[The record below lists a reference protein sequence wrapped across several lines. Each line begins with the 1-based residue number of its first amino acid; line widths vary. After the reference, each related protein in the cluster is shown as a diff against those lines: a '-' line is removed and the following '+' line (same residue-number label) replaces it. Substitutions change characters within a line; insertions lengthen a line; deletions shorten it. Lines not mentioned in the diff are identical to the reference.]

1 MIKKEIK
8 IRIPMDKSN
17 IHSEI
22 KISFD
27 NDFITRYYK
36 VTPAQAK
43 LLKELA
49 IRMHGKIDKV
59 LLRKLEKLSKENPN
73 LPQLK
78 NYITVAYNKL
88 GNVAKSLEI
97 NDQLLKEFPD
107 YLHAR
112 LNAANHY
119 IHAGEPDKAL
129 EFLGKNLDLKES
141 FPARSEFHFSE
152 VQAYCF
158 STVLYAI
165 AKKDLPL
172 AENRLA
178 FYKAIDQEN
187 PRIEE
192 LEEHVEYLKIYLAF
206 DKESVYDDLYDFIE
220 NSPPVTDR
228 IESPVFHHPE
238 IHQLYQLGFKKAMPV
253 FEVIL
258 ALPRATVIQD
268 LELVLQDGI
277 ERYPYFSDKE
287 WSVFTHSFPLHA
299 LFLLLELKATESL
312 DSILGFLQYE
322 EDFLELYIGDFLT
335 EEVWQ
340 CVYLLG
346 KEKPILLKE
355 FLLKPGVYGFAKSA
369 VSQALIQI
377 SILEP
382 HRSEEIEA
390 MFEELLCFFIN
401 AKEEDNVIDP
411 TFLGLM
417 IGDVAD
423 AQFITLF
430 PLVEK
435 LYDLDYI
442 DKSIEGDFEDFMK
455 NHYEYSM
462 SGSNY
467 KLQTLSEIYSSS
479 DFCEESEPKKELYQS
494 PLNQSKVIQ
503 MPINTVKV
511 NRNDPCLCGSGK
523 KYKKCCG

>member
-1 MIKKEIK
+1 M
-8 IRIPMDKSN
+8 N
-17 IHSEI
+17 NNQIHSEI

-27 NDFITRYYK
+27 NDFITRLYK
-36 VTPAQAK
+36 VTPLQIK
-43 LLKELA
+43 LLRELA
-49 IRMHGKIDKV
+49 VRMQGKLDKV

-88 GNVAKSLEI
+88 GNGAKAIEI

-119 IHAGEPDKAL
+119 IHCGEPDKAL
-129 EFLGKNLDLKES
+129 SFLGENLDLKES
-141 FPARSEFHFSE
+141 FPDRAEFHFSE
-152 VQAYCF
+152 VQSYYF
-158 STVLYAI
+158 STVIYAI
-165 AKKDLPL
+165 AIKDLPL
-172 AENRLA
+172 AENRLD
-178 FYKAIDQEN
+178 FYKAIDEEN

-192 LEEHVEYLKIYLAF
+192 LEERVDHLRWYLKF
-206 DKESVYDDLYDFIE
+206 DFSENEDDDFLEFIE
-220 NSPPVTDR
+220 NTPPVTDR
-228 IESPVFHHPE
+228 VDPPVFHHPE
-238 IHQLYQLGFKKAMPV
+238 VYQLYQLGFKKAMPTLDT
-253 FEVIL
+253 IL

-277 ERYPYFSDKE
+277 ERYPYFTDE
-287 WSVFTHSFPLHA
+287 GWSVFTHSFPLHA
-299 LFLLLELKATESL
+299 LFLLMELKATESL
-312 DSILGFLQYE
+312 AAVLDFLQYE

-335 EEVWQ
+335 EDLWQ
-340 CVYLLG
+340 CVYVLG
-346 KEKPILLKE
+346 KEKPITLKE

-382 HRSEEIEA
+382 YRSKEIEA
-390 MFEELLCFFIN
+390 FFEEILSFFIN
-401 AKEEDNVIDP
+401 ANEEDNVIDP

-417 IGDVAD
+417 IGDIAD
-423 AQFITLF
+423 AQFSALF

-442 DKSIEGDFEDFMK
+442 DLSLEGNFDDFIK
-455 NHYEYSM
+455 NYNENIVRE
-462 SGSNY
+462 SNY
-467 KLQTLSEIYSSS
+467 NLQTLSEIYSSP
-479 DFCEESEPKKELYQS
+479 DFCEESEPKKEKYQN
-494 PLNQSKVIQ
+494 PIPEPKVIQ
-503 MPINTVKV
+503 MPVSRVKV
-511 NRNDPCLCGSGK
+511 NRNDPCPCGSTK

>member
-1 MIKKEIK
+1 M
-8 IRIPMDKSN
+8 N
-17 IHSEI
+17 NNHIHSEI

-36 VTPAQAK
+36 VTPAQVK
-43 LLKELA
+43 LLRELA

-78 NYITVAYNKL
+78 NYITVAYNRL
-88 GNVAKSLEI
+88 GNYTKSMEI
-97 NDQLLKEFPD
+97 NDQLLREFPD

-119 IHAGEPDKAL
+119 IHTGEPDKAL
-129 EFLGKNLDLKES
+129 DFLGENLDLKES
-141 FPARSEFHFSE
+141 FPDRNEFHFSE
-152 VQAYCF
+152 VQAFYF
-158 STVLYAI
+158 TTVIYAI
-165 AKKDLPL
+165 AKKDLSL
-172 AENRLA
+172 AENRLV
-178 FYKAIDQEN
+178 FYKAIDEEN

-192 LEEHVEYLKIYLAF
+192 LEDRVGDLRCYLRF
-206 DKESVYDDLYDFIE
+206 EEGNEFEDDFSGLIE

-228 IESPVFHHPE
+228 VNPPIFHHPE
-238 IHQLYQLGFKKAMPV
+238 IHQLYQLGFKNAMPV
-253 FEVIL
+253 LDVIL

-277 ERYPYFSDKE
+277 GRYPYFTDKQ

-299 LFLLLELKATESL
+299 LFLLMELKATESVTSVL
-312 DSILGFLQYE
+312 DFLQYE
-322 EDFLELYIGDFLT
+322 EEFQELYIGDFLT
-335 EEVWQ
+335 EEIWQ
-340 CVYLLG
+340 CVYILG

-369 VSQALIQI
+369 VSQSLIQI

-382 HRSEEIEA
+382 HRSKEIEQLY
-390 MFEELLCFFIN
+390 EQLLVFFIN
-401 AKEEDNVIDP
+401 AKVEDNVIDP

-417 IGDVAD
+417 IGDIAD
-423 AQFITLF
+423 AQFSTLF

-442 DKSIEGDFEDFMK
+442 DKSLEGDFENFIK
-455 NHYEYSM
+455 NHNEYIM
-462 SGSNY
+462 RGSNY
-467 KLQTLSEIYSSS
+467 KLQTLSEIYSAP
-479 DFCEESEPKKELYQS
+479 DFCEESEPKKEFRQTVI
-494 PLNQSKVIQ
+494 NESKVIQ
-503 MPINTVKV
+503 MPISTVKV
-511 NRNDPCLCGSGK
+511 NRNDPCPCGSGK

>member
-1 MIKKEIK
+1 M
-8 IRIPMDKSN
+8 N
-17 IHSEI
+17 NNQIHSEI

-27 NDFITRYYK
+27 NDFITRLYK
-36 VTPAQAK
+36 VTPLQIK
-43 LLKELA
+43 LLRELA
-49 IRMHGKIDKV
+49 VRMQGKLDKV

-88 GNVAKSLEI
+88 GNGAKAIEI

-119 IHAGEPDKAL
+119 IHRGEPDKSL
-129 EFLGKNLDLKES
+129 PFLGENLDLKES

-152 VQAYCF
+152 VQAFYF
-158 STVLYAI
+158 TTVIYAI
-165 AKKDLPL
+165 AKKDLSL

-178 FYKAIDQEN
+178 FYKAIDEEN

-192 LEEHVEYLKIYLAF
+192 LEDRV
-206 DKESVYDDLYDFIE
+206 DDLRCYLRFDGDDEFEDDFMILE
-220 NSPPVTDR
+220 NTPPVTDR
-228 IESPVFHHPE
+228 IDSPVFNNPE
-238 IHQLYQLGFKKAMPV
+238 THQLYQLGFKNAMPV
-253 FEVIL
+253 LDLIL
-258 ALPRATVIQD
+258 ALPRATAIQD

-277 ERYPYFSDKE
+277 ERYPYFLDTQ

-299 LFLLLELKATESL
+299 LFLLMELKATESL
-312 DSILGFLQYE
+312 DSILNFLQYE
-322 EDFLELYIGDFLT
+322 KEFVELYIGDFLT
-335 EEVWQ
+335 EEMWQ

-346 KEKPILLKE
+346 KEKPIKLKE
-355 FLLKPGVYGFAKSA
+355 FLLKPGIYSFAKSA

-377 SILEP
+377 SIFEP
-382 HRSEEIEA
+382 HRSKEIEVLFEEIL
-390 MFEELLCFFIN
+390 FFFIS
-401 AKEEDNVIDP
+401 AKEQDNVIDP

-417 IGDVAD
+417 IGDIAD
-423 AQFITLF
+423 AKFITLF

-442 DKSIEGDFEDFMK
+442 DLSLEGDFENFMK
-455 NHYEYSM
+455 NHDENSM
-462 SGSNY
+462 RASNY
-467 KLQTLSEIYSSS
+467 ILQSIIEIYAAP
-479 DFCEESEPKKELYQS
+479 DFCEESEPKKELHQS
-494 PLNQSKVIQ
+494 HLPESKVIQ
-503 MPINTVKV
+503 MPVNRVKV
-511 NRNDPCLCGSGK
+511 NRNDPCPCGSGN

>member
-1 MIKKEIK
+1 M
-8 IRIPMDKSN
+8 N
-17 IHSEI
+17 NYLIHSEI

-27 NDFITRYYK
+27 NDFITRFYN
-36 VTPAQAK
+36 VTPAQVK
-43 LLKELA
+43 LLRELA
-49 IRMHGKIDKV
+49 IRMQGKIDKV
-59 LLRKLEKLSKENPN
+59 LLGKLEKLSKENPN

-78 NYITVAYNKL
+78 NYITVAYNNL

-97 NDQLLKEFPD
+97 NGQLLKEFPN

-119 IHAGEPDKAL
+119 IHSGEPDKAL
-129 EFLGKNLDLKES
+129 QFLGKNLDLKES
-141 FPARSEFHFSE
+141 LPTRTEFHFSE
-152 VQAYCF
+152 VQAYYF
-158 STVLYAI
+158 STVMYAI
-165 AKKDLPL
+165 AKKNLPL

-178 FYKAIDQEN
+178 FYKSIDEEN

-192 LEEHVEYLKIYLAF
+192 LDDMV
-206 DKESVYDDLYDFIE
+206 DDLRCYLRFEEDEDFDNDFKMIIE

-228 IESPVFHHPE
+228 IDPPVFHHTE
-238 IHQLYQLGFKKAMPV
+238 IHQLYQLGFKNATPV
-253 FEVIL
+253 LNLIL

-277 ERYPYFSDKE
+277 ERYPYFADKE

-299 LFLLLELKATESL
+299 LFLLMELKATESL
-312 DSILGFLQYE
+312 DSILDFLQYE
-322 EDFLELYIGDFLT
+322 EEFLELYIGDFLT
-335 EEVWQ
+335 EEMWQ
-340 CVYLLG
+340 CLYLLG
-346 KEKPILLKE
+346 KEKPTLLKE

-369 VSQALIQI
+369 VAKALMQI

-382 HRSEEIEA
+382 HRSKEIE
-390 MFEELLCFFIN
+390 MLFEELLCFFIN

-430 PLVEK
+430 PLVER
-435 LYDLDYI
+435 LYDLEYI
-442 DKSIEGDFEDFMK
+442 DKSLEGDFDDFM
-455 NHYEYSM
+455 NNQDIHIR

-467 KLQTLSEIYSSS
+467 KLQTLSEIYSAP
-479 DFCEESEPKKELYQS
+479 DFCEESEPKKQLFQS
-494 PLNQSKVIQ
+494 PVNEPKVIQ
-503 MPINTVKV
+503 MPISSVKV
-511 NRNDPCLCGSGK
+511 NRNDPCPCGSGK
-523 KYKKCCG
+523 KYKKCCGVN

>member
-1 MIKKEIK
+1 M
-8 IRIPMDKSN
+8 N
-17 IHSEI
+17 NNQIHSQI
-22 KISFD
+22 KISYD
-27 NDFITRYYK
+27 NDFITRFYN
-36 VTPAQAK
+36 VTPTQIK
-43 LLKELA
+43 LLRELA
-49 IRMHGKIDKV
+49 VRMQGKLDKV

-78 NYITVAYNKL
+78 NYITVAYNRL
-88 GNVAKSLEI
+88 GNYTKSMQI

-119 IHAGEPDKAL
+119 IHKGEFDKVL
-129 EFLGKNLDLKES
+129 GFLGKNLDLKEA
-141 FPARSEFHFSE
+141 FPLRNEFHFTE
-152 VQAYCF
+152 VQAYY
-158 STVLYAI
+158 STTVFYAI
-165 AKKDLPL
+165 AIRDLSL

-178 FYKAIDQEN
+178 FYKAIDEEN

-192 LEEHVEYLKIYLAF
+192 LE
-206 DKESVYDDLYDFIE
+206 DKVDDLRCYLRFGEDDEFDDDFMILE

-228 IESPVFHHPE
+228 IVPPVFHHPE
-238 IHQLYQLGFKKAMPV
+238 VHQLYQLGFKTAMPV
-253 FEVIL
+253 LEGIL
-258 ALPRATVIQD
+258 ALPRATLIRD

-277 ERYPYFSDKE
+277 ERYPYFTNTQ

-299 LFLLLELKATESL
+299 LFLLMELKATESL
-312 DSILGFLQYE
+312 DAILNFLQYE
-322 EDFLELYIGDFLT
+322 EEFIELYIGDFLT
-335 EEVWQ
+335 EEIWQ

-346 KEKPILLKE
+346 KEKPIVLKE

-382 HRSEEIEA
+382 HRSKEIEA
-390 MFEELLCFFIN
+390 LYEEIFRFFVN
-401 AKEEDNVIDP
+401 AKAEDNVIDP

-423 AQFITLF
+423 AQFITLL
-430 PLVEK
+430 PLVER

-442 DKSIEGDFEDFMK
+442 DLSLEGDFENFMK
-455 NHYEYSM
+455 NHYEFSIG
-462 SGSNY
+462 GSNY
-467 KLQTLSEIYSSS
+467 KLQTLSEIYSSP
-479 DFCEESEPKKELYQS
+479 DFCEESEPKKELRQS
-494 PLNQSKVIQ
+494 HLPESKVIQ
-503 MPINTVKV
+503 MPVNRVKV
-511 NRNDPCLCGSGK
+511 NRNDPCPCGSGK